1 MYGGWRT
8 CTSRTQ
14 GRWRPY
20 GCGGTR
26 NPATTCWSSRGTRS
40 RSPGSSRSAA
50 EVPSPISPSPQ
61 ASSST
66 GSSSR
71 RFSRPRH
78 TRSRRERRASIF
90 GGIVVR
96 VLVLV
101 DGEHYP
107 PVTRWGIEVARGR
120 GHEVVAALFLG
131 GTEKVDPSALPD
143 LGLATFPAGA
153 DIRATLADALDGVRP
168 EAVLDLS
175 DEPVVGYRERMELAA
190 VSLVRGIAYLGP
202 DFRLD
207 PPISGPPLPC
217 PTVAVIGTGKRTG
230 KTAIGGEVARV
241 AKAMGRNPIVVAMG
255 RGGPSEPQVARAGT
269 VTLDGLLDLVRR
281 GEHAASDYL
290 EDAVTSGVTTIGARR
305 AGGGLAGAPFAS
317 NVREAA
323 ELAVDLGAGLVVLT
337 MTGSPITGPENLSAL
352 TSHVQRIRGD
362 ARVVVT
368 DLQPVPLGD
377 VRGKEA
383 FFTTT
388 APQAVAARQVASLE
402 AGFGCRVVGWSAR
415 LADRSG
421 LMEDLEKAEAYEVLL
436 TELKAAAVDVA
447 CERAM
452 SRGAAVVFVDN
463 RPLVVDGGTDLP
475 NLLAETLDLAVKR
488 YEAR

>member
-1 MYGGWRT
+1 
-8 CTSRTQ
+8 
-14 GRWRPY
+14 
-20 GCGGTR
+20 
-26 NPATTCWSSRGTRS
+26 
-40 RSPGSSRSAA
+40 
-50 EVPSPISPSPQ
+50 
-61 ASSST
+61 
-66 GSSSR
+66 
-71 RFSRPRH
+71 
-78 TRSRRERRASIF
+78 
-90 GGIVVR
+90 
-96 VLVLV
+96 V

-107 PVTRWGIEVARGR
+107 PVTRWGIEAARSR

-131 GTEKVDPSALPD
+131 GAEKVDPGRLPD
-143 LGLATFPAGA
+143 LGLPTLPAGS
-153 DIRATLADALDGVRP
+153 DITKALADAIDQVGP

-190 VSLVRGIAYLGP
+190 VSLVRGIPYLGP

-207 PPISGPPLPC
+207 PPISGPPLAV

-241 AKAMGRNPIVVAMG
+241 AAGMGLNPILVAMG
-255 RGGPSEPQVARAGT
+255 RGGPPEPQVARAGT
-269 VTLDGLLDLVRR
+269 VTLDGLLELVRK

-323 ELAVDLGAGLVVLT
+323 GLAVDLGAGLVVLEGSGSAVPPIPWDAGILAVPVSAPPEYLGGYLGPYRLLLTDLVVFT
-337 MTGSPITGPENLSAL
+337 MWGSPKAGPENLLAL

-362 ARVVVT
+362 ARLVVT
-368 DLQPVPLGD
+368 DFQPVPLGD

-388 APQAVAARQVASLE
+388 ASQAVAAKQVASLE
-402 AGFGCRVVGWSAR
+402 AGFGCKVVGWSAR

-436 TELKAAAVDVA
+436 TELKAAAVHVA

-452 SRGAAVVFVDN
+452 ARGAEVVFVDN
-463 RPLVVDGGTDLP
+463 RPVAIDGGTDLP
-475 NLLAETLDLAVKR
+475 TLLAETMNLAVKR
-488 YEAR
+488 REAR